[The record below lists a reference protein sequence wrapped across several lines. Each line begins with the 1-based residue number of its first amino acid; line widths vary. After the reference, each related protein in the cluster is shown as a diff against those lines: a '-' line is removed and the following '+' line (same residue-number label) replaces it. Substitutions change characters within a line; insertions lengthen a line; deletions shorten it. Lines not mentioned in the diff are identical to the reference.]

1 MKVLSSKLI
10 VVEAAAV
17 RRNTGVYLSQ
27 FATFPL
33 TRFNQIYLIYIY
45 KKPKSV
51 KGKLEI
57 VEDWTKSEAGEEEGD
72 NTVGGVEKGRKYKYR

>member
-1 MKVLSSKLI
+1 MI

-33 TRFNQIYLIYIY
+33 TRFILSYKH
-45 KKPKSV
+45 KKPKSA

>member
-33 TRFNQIYLIYIY
+33 TRFNQIYLVYIY
-45 KKPKSV
+45 VYIRNPKV
-51 KGKLEI
+51 QK
-57 VEDWTKSEAGEEEGD
+57 VKSEAGEEEGD